1 MLFVLQLLI
10 VAQILF
16 MCSPDT
22 LLTVPGYID
31 CGLGRRTEGSNVTTL
46 QDGCCKRYGYDC
58 VGADQPASQWGTVRL
73 VHVEMFLFGLMVLVP
88 ICCYTLC
95 TLLEGQVL
103 RGIQALERSILR
115 GMEIEPG
122 SISFQALFGVVNIE
136 GLYLKNP
143 PGYKAPYLLHVGR
156 MHIDVNMAAFWCS
169 CCRTLVVDQFDLD
182 CVDIIFEKHGDSSNL
197 HELEEALRQLR
208 PANAH
213 KKPVSFEG
221 VHAQDPGNPD
231 SDAAVDLTIKGH
243 EVHVI
248 IHKVS
253 VTDIGARVQG
263 QSGVGARINVKNLHY
278 DNLAQELGKA
288 PIRQIVKAV
297 MGSILKSTL
306 ANVVGHDIGERLL

>member
-1 MLFVLQLLI
+1 
-10 VAQILF
+10 

-58 VGADQPASQWGTVRL
+58 VGTDQPASQWGTVRL
-73 VHVEMFLFGLMVLVP
+73 VLVP

-143 PGYKAPYLLHVGR
+143 PGYKA
-156 MHIDVNMAAFWCS
+156 
-169 CCRTLVVDQFDLD
+169 
-182 CVDIIFEKHGDSSNL
+182 
-197 HELEEALRQLR
+197 
-208 PANAH
+208 
-213 KKPVSFEG
+213 
-221 VHAQDPGNPD
+221 
-231 SDAAVDLTIKGH
+231 
-243 EVHVI
+243 
-248 IHKVS
+248 
-253 VTDIGARVQG
+253 
-263 QSGVGARINVKNLHY
+263 
-278 DNLAQELGKA
+278 
-288 PIRQIVKAV
+288 
-297 MGSILKSTL
+297 
-306 ANVVGHDIGERLL
+306 